1 MSDNL
6 ASDAPSQ
13 RNGNSLQRH
22 MQAQRGSSAR
32 PRGPPSESN
41 APTSDDEGF
50 ADDQVVGAGSNRP
63 RRADRAIPRVLDE
76 VGMIVGDRF
85 EQFLDS
91 YATSRPAVAIH
102 QITKTQ

>member
-1 MSDNL
+1 
-6 ASDAPSQ
+6 
-13 RNGNSLQRH
+13 

-50 ADDQVVGAGSNRP
+50 ADDQIVGAGGNRP

-85 EQFLDS
+85 EQFLDAYVQS
-91 YATSRPAVAIH
+91 KPVVTRCQVTNKMQLY
-102 QITKTQ
+102 